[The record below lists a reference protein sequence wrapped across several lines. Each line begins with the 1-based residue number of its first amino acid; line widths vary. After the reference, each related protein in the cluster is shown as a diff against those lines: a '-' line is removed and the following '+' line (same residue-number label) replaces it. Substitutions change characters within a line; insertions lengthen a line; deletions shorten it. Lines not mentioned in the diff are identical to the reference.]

1 LIPEVLAVNRY
12 HIQLS
17 IKREMVKRSE
27 QGPTPLSKFH
37 GNHSFQV
44 LQPANAGTPLSNF
57 KETY

>member
-27 QGPTPLSKFH
+27 QGPDTFIQVPWKPFIPSPAAGQCRDTFIKF
-37 GNHSFQV
+37 
-44 LQPANAGTPLSNF
+44 
-57 KETY
+57 